1 MLLTFVLSIDPTRL
15 TQGELTRVLSAN
27 PEDAVQREA
36 IVNAVT
42 ELVDAGLL
50 CRDGHYVQPTRAA
63 LRFDLLT
70 RAPRPAQLPPSSP
83 SLRPRWGRL
92 QLHSILPRR

>member
-1 MLLTFVLSIDPTRL
+1 MQGHRNPRADPPPPNGDLARLQRHALTFVLSIDPTRV
-15 TQGELTRVLSAN
+15 TQGELTRVLAAN
-27 PEDAVQREA
+27 SEDRVQREA

-42 ELVDAGLL
+42 ELTYAGLL

-70 RAPRPAQLPPSSP
+70 RT
-83 SLRPRWGRL
+83 
-92 QLHSILPRR
+92 

>member
-1 MLLTFVLSIDPTRL
+1 MQGHRNPRADPPPPSGDEAALQRDVLTFVLAIDPTRL

-27 PEDAVQREA
+27 PEDAVQRTA
-36 IVNAVT
+36 IINAVT

-50 CRDGHYVQPTRAA
+50 CPTPHYVQPTRAA

-70 RAPRPAQLPPSSP
+70 RA
-83 SLRPRWGRL
+83 
-92 QLHSILPRR
+92 

>member
-1 MLLTFVLSIDPTRL
+1 MQGHRNPRRDPLPPSGEEARLQRNALTFVLSIDPTRL
-15 TQGELTRVLSAN
+15 SQGELTRVLSAN

-50 CRDGHYVQPTRAA
+50 CHDGHYVQPTRAA

-70 RAPRPAQLPPSSP
+70 RV
-83 SLRPRWGRL
+83 
-92 QLHSILPRR
+92 

>member
-1 MLLTFVLSIDPTRL
+1 MQGHRNPRANPPPPNGDEAGLQREVLTFVLSIDPTRL

-27 PEDAVQREA
+27 PEDALQREA
-36 IVNAVT
+36 VVNAVT

-50 CRDGHYVQPTRAA
+50 CRDGNYVQPTRAA

-70 RAPRPAQLPPSSP
+70 RV
-83 SLRPRWGRL
+83 
-92 QLHSILPRR
+92 